1 MKLSSIIDLISNFV
15 DITGN
20 SAIDTILFFIAGTI
34 SFSVAFGIVGM
45 IFDFLGLYDS
55 DFMSDI
61 HWFIRTIIFAFLTLV
76 FIMFFEFITWL
87 LSFELWV
94 YLIASLCIVGIV
106 IVVYLIKYKYN
117 KHKYNTKVEID
128 DQDVVKKNDKV
139 VAENSLT
146 MKDVCPRCGAILVKR
161 HGPYG
166 DFYGCSN
173 YPTTNCKYT
182 RKWK

>member
-1 MKLSSIIDLISNFV
+1 MSVIIDLISNFV

-20 SAIDTILFFIAGTI
+20 ATVDSVLFFIAGTLA
-34 SFSVAFGIVGM
+34 FSIAFGIVGT

-55 DFMSDI
+55 DLMSDI
-61 HWFIRTIIFAFLTLV
+61 HWFIRTIIFAFLTWL
-76 FIMFFEFITWL
+76 FIKVFEFFTWL
-87 LSFELWV
+87 LSFDWWV
-94 YLIASLCIVGIV
+94 YLIASLCIAAIV
-106 IVVYLIKYKYN
+106 IVIYIIKYKYN
-117 KHKYNTKVEID
+117 KHKYNTKVENEKL
-128 DQDVVKKNDKV
+128 DVVKKNNV
-139 VAENSLT
+139 IVAKNELNVRDT
-146 MKDVCPRCGAILVKR
+146 CPRCGGVLVKR

>member
-1 MKLSSIIDLISNFV
+1 MSWIIDLISNFV
-15 DITGN
+15 SITGN
-20 SAIDTILFFIAGTI
+20 ATVDSVLFFIAGTI
-34 SFSVAFGIVGM
+34 SFSIAFGIVGR

-61 HWFIRTIIFAFLTLV
+61 HWFIRTIIFVFLTWV
-76 FIMFFEFITWL
+76 FIKVFEFITWI
-87 LSFELWV
+87 LSFKWWV
-94 YLIASLCIVGIV
+94 YLIVSLCIVAIV
-106 IVVYLIKYKYN
+106 IVVYVIKYKYN
-117 KHKYNTKVEID
+117 KHKCNTKVENEEL
-128 DQDVVKKNDKV
+128 DVVKKNNEI
-139 VAENSLT
+139 VAENELNGR
-146 MKDVCPRCGAILVKR
+146 DACPRCGGVLVKR